1 MSHAEMAS
9 TMSAKTIL
17 IVDDDRDVGEIL
29 QKVILEQT
37 DYRAMWIAESDLVLF
52 AAPHL
57 RPALILL
64 DYKLPA
70 MHGLD
75 LYDRLQEIETMKGV
89 PTILISAWE
98 KLPFDELHA
107 RGIYVLKKPFE
118 LDDLLDMLAQLLP
131 QEQA

>member
-1 MSHAEMAS
+1 MSHAEAEMAS
-9 TMSAKTIL
+9 PMSARTIL

-70 MHGLD
+70 M
-75 LYDRLQEIETMKGV
+75 
-89 PTILISAWE
+89 
-98 KLPFDELHA
+98 
-107 RGIYVLKKPFE
+107 
-118 LDDLLDMLAQLLP
+118 
-131 QEQA
+131 